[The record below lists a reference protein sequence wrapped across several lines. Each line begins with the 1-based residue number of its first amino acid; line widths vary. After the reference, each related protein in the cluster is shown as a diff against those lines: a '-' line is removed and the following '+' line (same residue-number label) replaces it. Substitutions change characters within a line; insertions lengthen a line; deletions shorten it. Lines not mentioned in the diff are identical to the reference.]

1 MYVYMPMYRPYSS
14 VTTSKIVPFE
24 IKTFTSFAIIIH
36 TMLMLNMPFGNIYSF
51 KLFYT
56 NTVIVADDFVDL
68 FLYIPTLS
76 KMKVSVKKI

>member
-1 MYVYMPMYRPYSS
+1 
-14 VTTSKIVPFE
+14 
-24 IKTFTSFAIIIH
+24 
-36 TMLMLNMPFGNIYSF
+36 MLMLNMPFGNIYSF

-76 KMKVSVKKI
+76 KMKLSVKKI